1 MMKKLTVKKV
11 EKVDDEWPD
20 DEKVDDEEVD
30 DKKVD
35 DDDIGEKKV
44 DDEKVDD
51 KKVDDERVDDEE
63 VDVEDCTW
71 TDVVCIGL
79 ILRSAVSHCSS
90 PSSSI
95 TFVLWKRWW
104 LR

>member
-1 MMKKLTVKKV
+1 M
-11 EKVDDEWPD
+11 DDE
-20 DEKVDDEEVD
+20 ETDDEEVD
-30 DKKVD
+30 N
-35 DDDIGEKKV
+35 EV

-51 KKVDDERVDDEE
+51 
-63 VDVEDCTW
+63 EDCTW

-95 TFVLWKRWW
+95 TFILRKR
-104 LR
+104 